1 MALGLIGKKVGM
13 TQVFDENGFV
23 VPVTVIQAGPCLVVQ
38 RKTSS
43 ITDRVKR
50 VKMKDGST
58 VEVKMKKSDGYDA
71 VKIGF
76 EDRAKGVS
84 KPDAGQYPKDSSAQK
99 YLKEFRITPEDQV
112 EVGSTLT
119 VDLFAEGEM
128 VDIQGTTKGRGFAGV
143 IKRHNFAGGPKT
155 HGSHF
160 GRAPGSIGQ
169 CAWPAKVFKGKKMPG
184 RYGADNVTVQ
194 NLKIVGVDQEKN
206 LLLVKGSVPGSRNG
220 ILYINK
226 SVKKRKDA

>member
-13 TQVFDENGFV
+13 TQLFDENGFV
-23 VPVTVIQAGPCLVVQ
+23 IPVTVIQAGPCLVVQ

-50 VKMKDGST
+50 VKMKNGGT
-58 VEVKMKKSDGYDA
+58 IEVKVKKADGYDA
-71 VKIGF
+71 VKLGF
-76 EDRAKGVS
+76 EDRVKNVS
-84 KPDAGQYPKDSSAQK
+84 RPDAGQYSEGVSAK
-99 YLKEFRITPEDQV
+99 AHLKEFRISSEEQI

-119 VDLFAEGEM
+119 VELFTKGDI

-143 IKRHNFAGGPKT
+143 VKRHNFAGGPET

-184 RYGADNVTVQ
+184 RCGADNVTVQ
-194 NLKIVGVDQEKN
+194 NLKIVAVDQDKN